1 MCVHSVLLY
10 FLLQNIMNAM
20 HRVIKGKTSI
30 FIAHRLS
37 TIVDADEILVLEG
50 GKVIER
56 GNHYQLISN
65 PSSLYKDLW
74 TKQHKVA
81 LESSN
86 MQALDQDFARQI
98 DVDGDRRD

>member
-1 MCVHSVLLY
+1 
-10 FLLQNIMNAM
+10 MNAM

-37 TIVDADEILVLEG
+37 TVVDADEILVLEG
-50 GKVIER
+50 GKVTER

-65 PSSLYKDLW
+65 PNSLYAELW

-81 LESSN
+81 LEQASA
-86 MQALDQDFARQI
+86 QTALDQDFARQI
-98 DVDGDRRD
+98 DMDGSDRRD